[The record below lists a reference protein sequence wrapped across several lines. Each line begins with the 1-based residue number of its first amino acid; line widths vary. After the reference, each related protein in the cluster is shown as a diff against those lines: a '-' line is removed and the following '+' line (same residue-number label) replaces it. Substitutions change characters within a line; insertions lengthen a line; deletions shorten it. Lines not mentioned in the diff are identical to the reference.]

1 MRKREWRKEGDTNQ
15 GFPSPAQFLAKK
27 AIVTV
32 TQVVQ
37 GSNCQI

>member
-1 MRKREWRKEGDTNQ
+1 MRKRKWRKEGDTNQ

-32 TQVVQ
+32 T
-37 GSNCQI
+37 